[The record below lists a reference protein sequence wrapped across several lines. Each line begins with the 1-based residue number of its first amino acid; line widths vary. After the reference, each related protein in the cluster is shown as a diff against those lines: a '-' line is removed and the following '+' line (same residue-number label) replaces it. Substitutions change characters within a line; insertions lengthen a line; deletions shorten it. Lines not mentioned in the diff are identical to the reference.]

1 MALRLGSSVSFGRAL
16 ICASLHFV
24 SVMTTTGYATEDY
37 SLWGPPAIGI
47 FFLASFLGGCAG
59 STSGGIK
66 MNRLIILWSLTQA
79 NLARLIMPHAVIKIR
94 YGTSEISG
102 DIAQNVLLY
111 LFLYCASLV
120 IGAVLL
126 ASLGLDFVSAF
137 TGALTALSN
146 VGPGFGDTIGPVG
159 NFSTIHDP
167 ALWVLSFLML
177 VGRLELVTVYI
188 LFTRAFWVR

>member
-1 MALRLGSSVSFGRAL
+1 
-16 ICASLHFV
+16 
-24 SVMTTTGYATEDY
+24 
-37 SLWGPPAIGI
+37 
-47 FFLASFLGGCAG
+47 
-59 STSGGIK
+59 

-79 NLARLIMPHAVIKIR
+79 NLARLVMPHAVIKIR
-94 YGTSEISG
+94 YGSSEVSG
-102 DIAQNVLLY
+102 EIAQNVLLY
-111 LFLYCASLV
+111 LFLYIASLI
-120 IGAVLL
+120 IGAVFL

-177 VGRLELVTVYI
+177 VGRLELITIFI
-188 LFTRAFWVR
+188 LFTRTFWMR